1 MRLLFIL
8 AERDE
13 MGEFNL
19 EDFVSFSE
27 DNAVVANLCDSEKA
41 HVNFLCMEEGQTALE
56 DTNDQKLVVVINTGS
71 GSIIT
76 GEGEQD
82 VEEGTLIL
90 FESGETRSLKAKTKL
105 TALVTA
111 IAKG

>member
-1 MRLLFIL
+1 
-8 AERDE
+8 

-19 EDFVSFSE
+19 EEFVSFSE
-27 DNAVVANLCDSEKA
+27 NNAVLTSLCDSEKVSV
-41 HVNFLCMEEGQTALE
+41 HLLCMEEGQTALE
-56 DTNDQKLVVVINTGS
+56 DTNDQKVIVIINTGS
-71 GSIIT
+71 GSVVT

-82 VEEGTLIL
+82 VEEGTLVL

-111 IAKG
+111 IPKG

>member
-1 MRLLFIL
+1 
-8 AERDE
+8 

-19 EDFVSFSE
+19 EEFVRFSE
-27 DNAVVANLCDSEKA
+27 KNIVSTNLCDSQKA
-41 HVNFLCMEEGQTALE
+41 CVSFLCIEEGQTALE
-56 DTNDQKLVVVINTGS
+56 DTNDQKVVVIINTGS
-71 GSIIT
+71 GSVIT

-111 IAKG
+111 IPKG

>member
-1 MRLLFIL
+1 
-8 AERDE
+8 

-19 EDFVSFSE
+19 ENFVSFSE
-27 DNAVVANLCDSEKA
+27 NNAVSTSLCDSGKA
-41 HVNFLCMEEGQTALE
+41 CVNLLCMEEGQTAIE
-56 DTNDQKLVVVINTGS
+56 DTNDQKLVVILNIGS
-71 GSIIT
+71 GTVIT
-76 GEGEQD
+76 GEEEQV

-111 IAKG
+111 IPKG

>member
-1 MRLLFIL
+1 
-8 AERDE
+8 

-19 EDFVSFSE
+19 EEFVSFSKN
-27 DNAVVANLCDSEKA
+27 NAVLTSLCDSEKVSV
-41 HVNFLCMEEGQTALE
+41 HLLCMEEGQTALE
-56 DTNDQKLVVVINTGS
+56 DTNDQKVIVIINTGS
-71 GSIIT
+71 GSVVT

-82 VEEGTLIL
+82 VEEGTLVL

-111 IAKG
+111 IPKG